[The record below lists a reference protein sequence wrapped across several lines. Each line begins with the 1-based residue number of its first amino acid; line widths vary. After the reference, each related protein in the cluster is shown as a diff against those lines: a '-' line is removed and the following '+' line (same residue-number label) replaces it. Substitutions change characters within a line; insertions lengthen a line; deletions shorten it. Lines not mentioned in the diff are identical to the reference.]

1 MKHSRIVG
9 VWLVLAGLMVVNGVF
24 RVAVL
29 YPMLGHSLGD
39 VISPLLGMVIVIGA
53 SRPFLHESDMVAES
67 PWRVSIVWVLLTIA
81 FEVALGRATGTSWST
96 IAGAYAIW
104 NGELWPL
111 VVLCVAA
118 APFVWA
124 PRPIRIAHGGP
135 AT

>member
-9 VWLVLAGLMVVNGVF
+9 VWLVLAGLMVVNGIL
-24 RVAVL
+24 RVAIL
-29 YPMLGHSLGD
+29 SPLLGRSLGD

-53 SRPFLHESDMVAES
+53 SRPFLHESEMVAES

-81 FEVALGRATGTSWST
+81 FEIVLGRATGSSWSA
-96 IAGAYAIW
+96 IGGAYAIW

-124 PRPIRIAHGGP
+124 PRPNRLSHGGSL
-135 AT
+135 T